1 MGIENILLDNTIL
14 KFLEVKIDDFVI
26 LQDEIASLEV
36 KYSFFDFR
44 IKGKIKFKDSFDMS
58 SGGLVK
64 ISNDNKLTISA
75 MDRGE
80 TKSFRTYR
88 VVSANSIIINDRT
101 KVYDIDFQDEI
112 SWTLENTF
120 ENATISGSPVRV
132 MINYLKSD
140 KCQAVIKSD
149 KLTIKYLDTSPNKT
163 FTIPKNKNVLDF
175 MVYMLRK
182 DNIRIYQDRNSIH
195 IKEVKP
201 SSIASVQNEE
211 TGNDLVFS
219 NDVPDNM
226 YLFKIHDFQDL
237 KNDTSSVNKLSP
249 IIKVNS
255 STSSKGISTVTI
267 SLPDFFKDLQ
277 LNDMELGNIQ
287 LTSGEKLE
295 TSEELA
301 VGWQKAKLF
310 DTFML
315 NQQMFIAVK
324 GTFKYS
330 NVGTIITTKMKG
342 AISAA
347 DTNLEGDRLTSGKY
361 LVLGVSDRFLGDK
374 LIQRLYLG
382 RLDAQKVR
390 ERK

>member
-201 SSIASVQNEE
+201 SSINSVQNEE

>member
-80 TKSFRTYR
+80 TKSFRTFR

-120 ENATISGSPVRV
+120 ENATISGSPVKV
-132 MINYLKSD
+132 MVNYLKSG

-149 KLTIKYLDTSPNKT
+149 KLAIKYLDTSPNKT

-201 SSIASVQNEE
+201 SSIDSVVNEE

-237 KNDTSSVNKLSP
+237 KNDTSTVNKLSP
-249 IIKVNS
+249 VIKVNS
-255 STSSKGISTVTI
+255 STSAKGISTVTI

-330 NVGTIITTKMKG
+330 NIGTVITTKMKG

-361 LVLGVSDRFLGDK
+361 FVLGVSDRFLGDK

-382 RLDAQKVR
+382 RLDAQKIR